1 MVGRKF
7 EKNFDENLKI
17 PYLPCSSKSYSHRFL
32 VLSYVL
38 NRPTKIKNFSFSE
51 DANITLSALYDNYKF
66 KYYNS
71 CFGKIAELTLFPK
84 WKTKKETHYLKD
96 SGSSLRFLIPVF
108 LDGKKH
114 KLKGSERLFDRPLDY
129 YEKLLKNE
137 GVEFKKSKDSI
148 EFSGKITHK
157 KFDVDISKST
167 QFASGMMMA
176 GVNQFDVNYGEGPNI
191 QYIHQTEDAILR
203 MNKSSEKIEV
213 HVPEDMSN
221 RAFFEV
227 LKYLN
232 RLDGDMPKMKAAK
245 STDNIIVDLLKSNKN
260 AFDLSNNL
268 DLAPIFAAAIAIKSV
283 MNGKKYKIIGIKNLA
298 FKESNRTHAIK
309 KVLNLFGYAVSI
321 GEDTIAIKGRNV
333 DYDFER
339 SIYLYPKEHRIFHMA
354 LILSCFH
361 KGRVVIKNVECLKKS
376 HFELYSF
383 LERMK

>member
-51 DANITLSALYDNYKF
+51 DANITLSALYDKYKF

-71 CFGKIAELTLFPK
+71 CFGKTAELILLPK
-84 WKTKKETHYLKD
+84 WKTKKEAHYLKD

-114 KLKGSERLFDRPLDY
+114 KLEGSERLFERPLDY
-129 YEKLLKNE
+129 YEKLFKDE
-137 GVEFKKSKDSI
+137 DIEYKKSKDSI

-176 GVNQFDVNYGEGPNI
+176 GVNQFDVSYTEGPNI

-232 RLDGDMPKMKAAK
+232 RLNGDMPKMKAAK

-260 AFDLSNNL
+260 SFDLSNNL
-268 DLAPIFAAAIAIKSV
+268 DLAPVFAAAIAIKSV
-283 MNGKKYKIIGIKNLA
+283 MNGKRYKIIGIKNLA
-298 FKESNRTHAIK
+298 FKESNRTHEIK

-321 GEDTIAIKGRNV
+321 GEDTIAIRGRNF
-333 DYDFER
+333 DYNFER

>member
-71 CFGKIAELTLFPK
+71 RFGKTAELILLPK
-84 WKTKKETHYLKD
+84 WKTKKEAHYLKD

-114 KLKGSERLFDRPLDY
+114 KFEGSERLFERPLDY
-129 YEKLLKNE
+129 YEKLFKDE
-137 GVEFKKSKDSI
+137 GIGFKKSKNSI
-148 EFSGKITHK
+148 EFSGKFTRE

-227 LKYLN
+227 LKYFN

-245 STDNIIVDLLKSNKN
+245 STDNIIGEWLKSNKSI
-260 AFDLSNNL
+260 FDLSNNL
-268 DLAPIFAAAIAIKSV
+268 DLAPVFTAALAIKSA
-283 MNGKKYKIIGIKNLA
+283 MNGKRYKIIGIKNLA
-298 FKESNRTHAIK
+298 FKESNRTLEIK

-321 GEDTIAIKGRNV
+321 GRDAIVICERTSDF
-333 DYDFER
+333 DYER
-339 SIYLYPKEHRIFHMA
+339 PIYLNPKEHRIFHMA

-361 KGRVVIKNVECLKKS
+361 KGRVFIKNKECLKKS

-383 LERMK
+383 LGRMK

>member
-1 MVGRKF
+1 MAGRKF

-71 CFGKIAELTLFPK
+71 RFGKTAELILLPK
-84 WKTKKETHYLKD
+84 WKTKKEVHYLKD

-114 KLKGSERLFDRPLDY
+114 KLEGSERLFERPLDY
-129 YEKLLKNE
+129 YEKLFKDE
-137 GVEFKKSKDSI
+137 GIEFKKSKNSI
-148 EFSGKITHK
+148 EFSGKLTRE

-176 GVNQFDVNYGEGPNI
+176 GVNQFDVSYTEGPNI

-227 LKYLN
+227 LKYFN

-245 STDNIIVDLLKSNKN
+245 STDNIIGEWLKSNKCI
-260 AFDLSNNL
+260 FDLSNNL
-268 DLAPIFAAAIAIKSV
+268 DLAPVFAAALAIKSA
-283 MNGKKYKIIGIKNLA
+283 MNGKRYKIIGIKNLA
-298 FKESNRTHAIK
+298 FKESNRTHEIK
-309 KVLNLFGYAVSI
+309 KVLNLFGYDVSI
-321 GEDTIAIKGRNV
+321 GEDTIAIRGRNV
-333 DYDFER
+333 DYDLER
-339 SIYLYPKEHRIFHMA
+339 SIYLNPKEHRIFHMA

-361 KGRVVIKNVECLKKS
+361 KGRVVLKNKECLKKS

-383 LERMK
+383 LGRMK